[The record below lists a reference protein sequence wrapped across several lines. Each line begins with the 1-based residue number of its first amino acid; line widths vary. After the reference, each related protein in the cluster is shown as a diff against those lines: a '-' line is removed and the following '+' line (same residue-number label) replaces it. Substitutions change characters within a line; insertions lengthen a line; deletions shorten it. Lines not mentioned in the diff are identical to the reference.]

1 MANFEFD
8 ERRDLAMKK
17 VVSLALVLLF
27 LLLPVSSFTAFAAE
41 SGDIVILYENDVHCA
56 AEGYSKVSA
65 MKKELSQTYNHV
77 GVVSVGDFVQGGALG
92 SFSRG
97 EYMVELQNLV
107 GYDALTLGN
116 HEFDYRLPRLMELVD
131 MMNTKPVS
139 CNFQK
144 MGEETSYFDPY
155 VIVPY
160 GDVKIAYIGVTT
172 PETIT
177 SSSPAQFKDEQ
188 GNYVFTFNKEKLY
201 RIVQKNID
209 AAVLQGADYV
219 IGLTHIGY
227 DETGTWDDIQK
238 LIANTTGFD
247 VVLDGHSHSVIPGLT
262 VADKG
267 GNQVVLTSTG
277 TKFEYVGKL
286 TITEKGEFSTELIP
300 LADYDKTDA
309 SIDAYLKK
317 INEEYSVLGDRK
329 IAYSQVDLITHDKDG
344 NRLVRT
350 AETNLGNLCADAFRL
365 ETGADIGYINGGGI
379 RAPID
384 KGDITYN
391 EIFNVYPY
399 GNTVCVAEVTGKA
412 LRDLLEMATMNY
424 PLEDGSFPHL
434 SGMTFSLN
442 TAIPTSVVL
451 DENGNFVKVDGTY
464 RVYNIKVF
472 NRETNQYESL
482 EENKIYTLASHNYLL
497 LEQGGGM
504 SMLADAEIIL
514 NNGMVDVELLEQYIV
529 NTLGGVVGQQY
540 ENVVSHITFT
550 QGEVI
555 EQIPPVIENTENTEN
570 PKTEEA
576 NTIVMV
582 AVLSAAAFGGFLAT
596 KKKRV

>member
-1 MANFEFD
+1 
-8 ERRDLAMKK
+8 MKK
-17 VVSLALVLLF
+17 VLSLVLVLLF
-27 LLLPVSSFTAFAAE
+27 LLLPMYSFTAFANE
-41 SGDIVILYENDVHCA
+41 NNDIVILYENDVHCA
-56 AEGYSKVSA
+56 AEGYSKLSA
-65 MKKELSQTYNHV
+65 MKQELSQTYHHV
-77 GVVSVGDFVQGGALG
+77 GVVSVGDFVQGGSLG

-97 EYMVELQNLV
+97 EYMVELQNMV
-107 GYDALTLGN
+107 GYDAVTLGN
-116 HEFDYRLPRLMELVD
+116 HEFDYRIPRLNELVD
-131 MMNTKPVS
+131 MMNTKPVC

-144 MGEETSYFDPY
+144 IGDNSSYFDPF
-155 VIVPY
+155 VMVSY

-172 PETIT
+172 PDTIT

-188 GNYVFTFNKEKLY
+188 GNYIYTFNKEKLY
-201 RIVQKNID
+201 SIVQNNID
-209 AAVLQGADYV
+209 AAVSWGADYV

-247 VVLDGHSHSVIPGLT
+247 VVLDGHSHSVIPNLT

-286 TITEKGEFSTELIP
+286 SICENGDISTQLLP
-300 LADYDKTDA
+300 LADYEKTDA
-309 SIDAYLKK
+309 AIDAYLEK
-317 INEEYSVLGDRK
+317 INAEYSVLGDRK
-329 IAYSQVDLITHDKDG
+329 IAFSEVELITHDSDG

-399 GNTVCVAEVTGKA
+399 GNTVCVAKVTGKA
-412 LRDLLEMATMNY
+412 LCDFLEMATMNY

-434 SGMTFSLN
+434 SGLTFSLN
-442 TAIPTSVVL
+442 TAIKSSVVL
-451 DENGNFVKVDGTY
+451 DENGNFVKVDGDY
-464 RVYNIKVF
+464 RVYNVRVL
-472 NRETNQYESL
+472 NNETNQYEPIDVM
-482 EENKIYTLASHNYLL
+482 KTYTLASHNYLL

-504 SMLADAEIIL
+504 SMLANAEILL
-514 NNGMVDVELLEQYIV
+514 NNGMLDVELLENYIV
-529 NTLGGVVGQQY
+529 DTLGGVVGKQY
-540 ENVVSHITFT
+540 EKVVSHITFT
-550 QGEVI
+550 QGEVV
-555 EQIPPVIENTENTEN
+555 EEIPPVMENTENTEN

-576 NTIVMV
+576 GTMATVVVFGVV
-582 AVLSAAAFGGFLAT
+582 AWGGFLVT